1 MAFQEGLCSMK
12 LLRLYTKAPEACI
25 VEMEVGCILV

>member
-1 MAFQEGLCSMK
+1 MK